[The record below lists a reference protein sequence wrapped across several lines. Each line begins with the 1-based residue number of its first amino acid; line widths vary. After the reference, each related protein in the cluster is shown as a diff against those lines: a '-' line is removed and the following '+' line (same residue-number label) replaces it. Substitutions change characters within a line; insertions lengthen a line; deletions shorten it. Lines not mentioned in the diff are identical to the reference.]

1 MMDSKMYYGAL
12 ILLVLLAWIASPAY
26 KQWQEKQSRQGG
38 LNCANV
44 VGTVLLAILFLFSPA
59 VFSLLAIPSALLAM
73 ALLACSRR
81 ESLKIKQK
89 KQE

>member
-1 MMDSKMYYGAL
+1 M
-12 ILLVLLAWIASPAY
+12 
-26 KQWQEKQSRQGG
+26 
-38 LNCANV
+38 NCANV
-44 VGTVLLAILFLFSPA
+44 VGVWTVLLAILFLLSPA
-59 VFSLLAIPSALLAM
+59 VFSLLAVPSALLAM